1 MSVMYSPGSFFSP
14 GHSDER
20 IMYSLS
26 SRWIMNGSQA
36 SPLSIQISLS
46 LGKRSGSAFST
57 QFVMCTMLY
66 QTKPS
71 AWTEMNLFIIP
82 IDCSPQL

>member
-1 MSVMYSPGSFFSP
+1 
-14 GHSDER
+14 
-20 IMYSLS
+20 MYSLS

-36 SPLSIQISLS
+36 SPLSIQITLS

-57 QFVMCTMLY
+57 QLVRCTMLY

-71 AWTEMNLFIIP
+71 AWTEMNLFIMV
-82 IDCSPQL
+82 IDCSFQL